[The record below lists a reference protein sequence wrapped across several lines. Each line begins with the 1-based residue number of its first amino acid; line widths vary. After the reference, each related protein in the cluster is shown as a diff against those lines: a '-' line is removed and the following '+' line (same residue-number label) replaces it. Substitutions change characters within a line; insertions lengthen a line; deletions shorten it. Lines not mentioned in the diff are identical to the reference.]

1 MDPYSPEQR
10 QAIKC
15 TVGST
20 APQASVLLNEP
31 IERIERFIAKVGSF
45 VKSSHHIVGE
55 RPYMLILVESSPQEE
70 ELSGNEALRSLRR
83 NKPVFRVDEELRLV
97 SAEEGSIRL
106 VDCGIRTAD
115 EKALGVMV
123 RGSYKYDILMGTIT
137 DEGNV
142 SYPGA
147 DPLSSSKFHHPMIEF
162 EILVHEH
169 KEKCLDREQ
178 NVKYWQKPRDRI
190 LRGKPDSTESV
201 FHLSLFSWLN
211 MFVIDKLRIF
221 GETLGLGQDKT
232 DIEVVTIDGTHLVE
246 IKWLGENENGTKYD
260 ESTISRGLAQVK
272 IYLDHD
278 QDWQFICAHLVV
290 YDGRPLQAHQ
300 TKSGYDDSQRHNLCR
315 PPHILFLESETP
327 SVMAR
332 RIAR

>member
-10 QAIKC
+10 EAIKR
-15 TVGST
+15 TVGTT
-20 APQASVLLNEP
+20 APQASALLNEP

-45 VKSSHHIVGE
+45 VKSNHHIVGE
-55 RPYMLILVESSPQEE
+55 RRYMLILVGSSPEGK
-70 ELSGNEALRSLRR
+70 ELSGNEVLRNLRR
-83 NKPVFRVDEELRLV
+83 NKLVFRVDEELRLV
-97 SAEEGSIRL
+97 SAEEGSLKL
-106 VDCGIRTAD
+106 VDCGIRTSD

-123 RGSYKYDILMGTIT
+123 CGSYKYDILMGKIT

-142 SYPGA
+142 AYPGA
-147 DPLSSSKFHHPMIEF
+147 DPLSSSKFHHPMIDF
-162 EILVHEH
+162 ELLVHEH
-169 KEKCLDREQ
+169 KEKWLDREQ
-178 NVKYWQKPRDRI
+178 NVKYWQKASDRT
-190 LRGKPDSTESV
+190 LRGKPDSTESI

-211 MFVIDKLRIF
+211 MFVIDKLKIL

-232 DIEVVTIDGTHLVE
+232 DIEVVTIDGNHLVE
-246 IKWLGENENGTKYD
+246 IKWLGKNENGTEYD
-260 ESTISRGLAQVK
+260 ESAISKGLAQVK

-278 QDWQFICAHLVV
+278 QDWLFICAHLVV

-300 TKSGYDDSQRHNLCR
+300 GRSGYDDSQRHNLCK

-327 SVMAR
+327 SVTAK